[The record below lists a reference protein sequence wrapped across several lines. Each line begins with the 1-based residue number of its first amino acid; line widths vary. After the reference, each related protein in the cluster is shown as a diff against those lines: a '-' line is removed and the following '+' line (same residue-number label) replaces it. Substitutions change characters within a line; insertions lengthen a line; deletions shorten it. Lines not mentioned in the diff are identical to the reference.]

1 MTGVRHGRRTLAGM
15 SENTIGNNQDLNNV
29 TVLGTGVLG
38 SQIVM
43 QAAYAG
49 KNVVAYDIG
58 QEPLDKL
65 PDRWEWMRGY
75 YTTDVADYTPELFD
89 AAIDR
94 IRTST
99 DLTDAVSDAD
109 VVIEAVPE
117 NLGLKKKVWSQVG
130 QAVPDHTILLTNSSS
145 LRPSDFAD
153 ATGHPGRFLALH
165 FANLVWKYNTG
176 EVMAT
181 PNTDHAVFDRT
192 VAFAEEIN
200 LDAIPIRK
208 EIPGYLLNS
217 LLIPWLNAAAGLYV
231 AEAANP
237 ADIDRDWKIATGAPT
252 GPFEVFDTVG
262 FNVSVNITRGNP
274 DATEAEK
281 AFSDL
286 LQERGIDKG
295 KAGLGDDVGFYEYD
309 AEGEIV
315 RPNPDWEIY

>member
-1 MTGVRHGRRTLAGM
+1 M
-15 SENTIGNNQDLNNV
+15 SENSTKENSQLTDV

-49 KNVVAYDIG
+49 KNVVAYDIS
-58 QEPLDKL
+58 QELLDKL

-75 YTTDVADYTPELFD
+75 YSTDVTGYTPELFD
-89 AAIDR
+89 EAISR
-94 IRTST
+94 IRPST
-99 DLTDAVSDAD
+99 DLADAVSGAD
-109 VVIEAVPE
+109 VVIEAIPE
-117 NLGLKKKVWSQVG
+117 NLELKKQVWSQVG
-130 QAVPDHTILLTNSSS
+130 GAVPDHTILLTNSSS
-145 LRPSDFAD
+145 LRPSDFSD
-153 ATGHPGRFLALH
+153 ATGHPDRFLALH
-165 FANLVWKYNTG
+165 FANLVWKFNTG

-181 PNTDHAVFDRT
+181 PKTDRTVFDRT
-192 VAFAEEIN
+192 VEFAEEIN
-200 LDAIPIRK
+200 LEAIPIRK

-231 AEAANP
+231 ADAANP
-237 ADIDRDWKIATGAPT
+237 ADIDRDWKIATGAPS

-262 FNVSVNITRGNP
+262 FNVSVNITRGNAE
-274 DATEAEK
+274 ATEAEK
-281 AFSDL
+281 AFADL

-295 KAGLGDDVGFYEYD
+295 RAGLGDGVGFYEYD

>member
-1 MTGVRHGRRTLAGM
+1 M
-15 SENTIGNNQDLNNV
+15 SENNTNGNSHLTEV

-49 KNVVAYDIG
+49 KNVVAYDIS
-58 QEPLDKL
+58 QELLDKL

-75 YTTDVADYTPELFD
+75 YSTDVTGYTPELFD
-89 AAIDR
+89 EAIAR
-94 IRTST
+94 IRPST
-99 DLTDAVSDAD
+99 DLADAVSGAD
-109 VVIEAVPE
+109 VVIEAIPE
-117 NLGLKKKVWSQVG
+117 NLELKKQVWSQVG
-130 QAVPDHTILLTNSSS
+130 EAVPGHTILLTNSSS

-153 ATGHPGRFLALH
+153 ATSHPDRFLALH
-165 FANLVWKYNTG
+165 FANLVWKFNTG

-181 PNTDHAVFDRT
+181 PKTDRTVFDRT

-200 LDAIPIRK
+200 LEAIPIRK

-217 LLIPWLNAAAGLYV
+217 LLIPWLDAAAGLYV
-231 AEAANP
+231 ADAANP
-237 ADIDRDWKIATGAPT
+237 VDIDRDWKIATGAPS

-262 FNVSVNITRGNP
+262 FNVSVNINRGNA
-274 DATEAEK
+274 DATENQKKFA
-281 AFSDL
+281 DL

-295 KAGLGDDVGFYEYD
+295 RAGLGDGVGFYEYD
-309 AEGEIV
+309 ADGEIV